1 MLCAV
6 RKLIHKLLRLRKL
19 DSVFKL
25 LVSFRIGTLAKENIF
40 SYASCKKHSLL
51 CDISK
56 LVIKGVKLV
65 VFYVYAV
72 HEDFTLCCVIKSW
85 YKAYKRCLA
94 ASCCTDY
101 GKGLTLVYLKAYVAQ
116 LVLRGMRISE
126 RNIFELN
133 SALLSSL
140 ADASLFYVH
149 VTLKHFVD
157 TLCRYLSRRQHHEY
171 HNEHHK

>member
-25 LVSFRIGTLAKENIF
+25 LVSFRSGTLAEKYVF
-40 SYASCKKHSLL
+40 SYTACKKHSLL
-51 CDISK
+51 RDISK
-56 LVIKGVKLV
+56 LVIKGVELI

-72 HEDFTLCCVIKSW
+72 HKDFAVCCVIKSW

-94 ASCCTDY
+94 ASCRTDY

-126 RNIFELN
+126 
-133 SALLSSL
+133 
-140 ADASLFYVH
+140 
-149 VTLKHFVD
+149 
-157 TLCRYLSRRQHHEY
+157 
-171 HNEHHK
+171 

>member
-25 LVSFRIGTLAKENIF
+25 LVTFRSGTFAEKYVF

-51 CDISK
+51 RYIAK
-56 LVIKGVKLV
+56 LVIKGIELV
-65 VFYVYAV
+65 VFYVYSV
-72 HEDFTLCCVIKSW
+72 HEDFALCCVIKSRN
-85 YKAYKRCLA
+85 KAYKRCLA

-116 LVLRGMRISE
+116 LVL
-126 RNIFELN
+126 
-133 SALLSSL
+133 
-140 ADASLFYVH
+140 
-149 VTLKHFVD
+149 
-157 TLCRYLSRRQHHEY
+157 
-171 HNEHHK
+171 